1 MSAWSLIPVVGLLIL
16 APPAA
21 AETALDSDEA
31 KAVYA
36 MGLAQAK
43 QLGTLRMT
51 PAELALFQEGFA
63 DAVAGTPRLELAQQ
77 MGLVRQFQQ
86 ARVQEITEAE
96 KKEAK
101 TYVEAAATEKGATV
115 TESGL
120 IFISTQDGLGDTPT
134 IVDTV
139 KVNYHG
145 TLRDGTVFDSSVE
158 RGEPAVFALNRV
170 IPCWTE
176 ALQMM
181 RVGGKAKIVCPSE
194 IAYGDRG
201 AGQLIRPG
209 AALSFDVE
217 LLEIEEK

>member
-16 APPAA
+16 ASPAA
-21 AETALDSDEA
+21 AETALDSDDA

-36 MGLAQAK
+36 MGLAQAV
-43 QLGTLRMT
+43 QLETLRMT
-51 PAELALFQEGFA
+51 PAELTLFQEGFA
-63 DAVAGTPRLELAQQ
+63 DAVADKPRLDLQQQ
-77 MGLVRQFQQ
+77 MGVIRQFQQ
-86 ARVQEITEAE
+86 TRVQELTDAE
-96 KKEAK
+96 KKESEA
-101 TYVEAAATEKGATV
+101 YVKAAAEEKGATV

-158 RGEPAVFALNRV
+158 RGDPAVFALNRV

-181 RVGGKAKIVCPSE
+181 KVGGKAKVTCPSD

-209 AALSFDVE
+209 AALTFDVE
-217 LLEIEEK
+217 LLGIEEK